1 MDAFSRELNIL
12 LVDTFRSILKMEER
26 MLKDGSGIDL
36 SIHEMHVLEAVG
48 QGSRPRTISDIARD
62 LDITLPSATIAINKL
77 ARKGY
82 VEKSRGA
89 SDKRQVLVTLTRQ
102 GRKCNTAHE
111 FFHQQMVRAISAG
124 FSEEE
129 RSVLL
134 AGMQKLNA
142 FFHRS
147 PGLGHHAGGDG
158 GTP

>member
-82 VEKSRGA
+82 VEKSRGT
-89 SDKRQVLVTLTRQ
+89 SDKRQVLVTLTRTESRSL
-102 GRKCNTAHE
+102 GLAEGGAVT
-111 FFHQQMVRAISAG
+111 VRLAEGAPTRGGGSPAPAG
-124 FSEEE
+124 VV
-129 RSVLL
+129 SV
-134 AGMQKLNA
+134 
-142 FFHRS
+142 R
-147 PGLGHHAGGDG
+147 
-158 GTP
+158 